1 MCFFSSPIRR
11 ELSFNKL
18 VILVFY
24 RMENSVIVGTDIKS
38 GSPRSKQRP
47 AYSISVVKGDN
58 VLFELEEAYIGDI
71 IEVIRKYNAKI
82 LATDNIYELARDMKE
97 LREFVKRLPPDSK
110 LVQVTGSPKG
120 IRPLSSIAKEAGL
133 PSPSHRDSLLTARI
147 VAQLAQRGVGIEVVA
162 MYPETRI
169 LITRNRSVKQGG
181 SGNNRWR
188 RSIEAS
194 ILSEAN
200 KIATKLD
207 DANMDYDLY
216 VERASGGLRRAEFVV
231 YSNISSVKK
240 IVKESS
246 EWAPLRVLVKQSWR
260 SKLKFPSGQFSALPR
275 SRPIIV
281 GIDPGMSVGLAI
293 LDLSGDLLLLRT
305 MRRAS
310 RSEIIEEIL
319 DHGYPII
326 IATDVNPPPKSVV
339 KIASMFDSKLL
350 VAKYEMKAE
359 EKKKI
364 VSEYEEEKE
373 IRVESSHERDS
384 LAAALK
390 VYYKVKNLIARA
402 KAKAEEAGLSKEI
415 DDIVS
420 MVLKGTS
427 ISKAIEEFLVEKE
440 KIEEERKIG
449 LSELKKELRRANKYI
464 RKLNEKIGLMEKETE
479 RYKSL
484 LREKEEEINRL
495 IRKTESLEDRRDI
508 EIEVDRRI
516 ASRDV
521 RIRELEDLLSKE
533 RWRIELLKSQM
544 RQLGEA
550 NQEIDGIKLMVLPS
564 LSKDRLDPLYNI
576 SAGKVLLALD
586 VTGASPNIVKKMN
599 ELGIKILLYRG
610 DPPPKEFLD
619 TAKKGGIMVA
629 PAADYRIIWREIEP
643 LIPTEDAL
651 DLISSMEEQRPNN
664 ENIERDIMNI
674 IWNYRTTLMKREME
688 SQDTK

>member
-1 MCFFSSPIRR
+1 
-11 ELSFNKL
+11 
-18 VILVFY
+18 
-24 RMENSVIVGTDIKS
+24 MENSAVVGADIKS

-47 AYSISVVKGDN
+47 VYSISVIKGDDI
-58 VLFELEEAYIGDI
+58 LFELEEAYLEDI
-71 IEVIRKYNAKI
+71 IGAMRKYDAKI
-82 LATDNIYELARDMKE
+82 LATDNVYELARDMKE
-97 LREFVKRLPPDSK
+97 LREFVKRLPPGSK
-110 LVQVTGSPKG
+110 LIQVTGSPKG

-133 PSPSHRDSLLTARI
+133 PSPSHRDPLLTARI

-169 LITRNRSVKQGG
+169 LITRNRSIKQGG
-181 SGNNRWR
+181 SGSNRWR

-200 KIATKLD
+200 KIATELD

-216 VERASGGLRRAEFVV
+216 VERASGGLRRAEFIV
-231 YSNISSVKK
+231 YSDIDSVKK

-319 DHGYPII
+319 DHGYPVI

-339 KIASMFDSKLL
+339 KIANMFDSKLL

-359 EKKKI
+359 EKKRI
-364 VSEYEEEKE
+364 VSEYEEEKG

-390 VYYKVKNLIARA
+390 VYYKAKNLIAKA
-402 KAKAEEAGLSKEI
+402 KAKAEEAGLSKET

-420 MVLKGTS
+420 MVLKGTP

-440 KIEEERKIG
+440 RIEEERKVG

-464 RKLNEKIGLMEKETE
+464 RKLNEKIDLLERETE
-479 RYKSL
+479 KYKSL
-484 LREKEEEINRL
+484 LREKDEEINRL
-495 IRKTESLEDRRDI
+495 IRKIESLEDRRSL
-508 EIEVDRRI
+508 EIEMDRRI
-516 ASRDV
+516 ASRDA
-521 RIRELEDLLSKE
+521 RIRELEELLSRE

-544 RQLGEA
+544 RQLWEVG
-550 NQEIDGIKLMVLPS
+550 QEPDGIKLTVIPS
-564 LSKDRLDPLYNI
+564 LSKERIDSLYGSPVREILLTLD
-576 SAGKVLLALD
+576 A
-586 VTGASPNIVKKMN
+586 TGASPSIVRKISD
-599 ELGIKILLYRG
+599 LGIKILLYRG

-619 TAKKGGIMVA
+619 AAKKGGIVVA
-629 PAADYRIIWREIEP
+629 PAADYRIMWRGIEP

-651 DLISSMEEQRPNN
+651 DLISSMEEQRSDN

-674 IWNYRTTLMKREME
+674 ISSYRASLMKAEVDD
-688 SQDTK
+688 QDTK